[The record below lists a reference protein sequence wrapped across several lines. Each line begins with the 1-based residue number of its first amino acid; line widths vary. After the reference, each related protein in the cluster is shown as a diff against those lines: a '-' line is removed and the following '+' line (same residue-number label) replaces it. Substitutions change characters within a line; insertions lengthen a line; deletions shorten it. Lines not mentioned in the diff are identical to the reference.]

1 MYFED
6 EKENM
11 TDAALDDLDLDM
23 DGEDKTVTWDDLLD
37 DDAGIDLSSVKKHED
52 FDDESLLD
60 SSNDLS
66 LADEMVEDIRPRP
79 VQRQRAPRK
88 DAFDV
93 FGGDPSSV
101 PSTPGDAF
109 TPDLTNRP
117 SARRK
122 AAIENGDDDDI
133 YFEPRRAKK
142 SSSGVFPALVG
153 AMVALLFI
161 GGVVYLFMTYGKS
174 VAGLDASSL
183 LNNSKP
189 QETAPMIADD
199 INKPAI
205 DINAPA
211 DSNVSNGEDE
221 NKEEKTDEQKLVTFA
236 IQNGGR
242 INPFVPPSG
251 FEAAKYTLSSG
262 YEILSPPEEVPEPE
276 VAEEAK
282 KLMDITVS
290 GILFDSVK
298 PSAIVSVSGSG
309 YYVQVGDKVDDF
321 QVVAINRQYVA
332 IKNGSNVYKAQ
343 VGENFGTKAPVDGMA
358 TRQTSGKFAGA
369 KQYTS
374 ASEVEVSVK

>member
-23 DGEDKTVTWDDLLD
+23 DGDDKTVTWDDLLD
-37 DDAGIDLSSVKKHED
+37 DDAGIDLDSAKKQGD

-60 SSNDLS
+60 SSDDLS
-66 LADEMVEDIRPRP
+66 LEDEVVEDIRPQP

-93 FGGDPSSV
+93 FGGEPSSV

-122 AAIENGDDDDI
+122 AAIENGEDDDI
-133 YFEPRRAKK
+133 YFEPKKAKK
-142 SSSGVFPALVG
+142 SSSNFIPTLVG
-153 AMVALLFI
+153 VLVALLFI
-161 GGVVYLFMTYGKS
+161 GGVGYLFMTYGKS

-183 LNNSKP
+183 LNNSQS
-189 QETAPMIADD
+189 QETAPMISDD
-199 INKPAI
+199 MNKPAV

-211 DSNVSNGEDE
+211 DANAAGEE
-221 NKEEKTDEQKLVTFA
+221 NKENADEQKLVTFA

-251 FEAAKYTLSSG
+251 FESSKYATSSG

-290 GILFDSVK
+290 GILFDNVK
-298 PSAIVSVSGSG
+298 PSAIVSVSGSD

-332 IKNGSNVYKAQ
+332 IKNGTNIYKAQ